1 MVQDGVAA
9 LAEGGLRTE
18 VGDDVHQPV
27 PQVGDAQARWN
38 VLHQPQRVYIAA
50 YMVQQGSCRLPNSL
64 SFYAMQVPYNKA
76 PRNTSAW
83 DHVVAL

>member
-9 LAEGGLRTE
+9 LAEGGLCAE

-38 VLHQPQRVYIAA
+38 LLHQPQRVYIAT

-83 DHVVAL
+83 DHV